1 MRCFIAEGFQSFDSS
16 ARSVF
21 TAQSVGFGV
30 IVMAGTEKV
39 LHLVGVQ
46 GLVHRD
52 GEDILNR
59 RFIEYGKVGFVI
71 RFQTIAHFLQLVTV
85 SDNRLP
91 GIEAVAVYFEK
102 EILSVGTLAVRPVVV
117 GIDFGIQ
124 GKLRQEENNYGTG
137 DSPVIRTGLVAVDF
151 GQQRGGFLQFFEY
164 KVEYRFPFALHYV
177 FHRRG

>member
-1 MRCFIAEGFQSFDSS
+1 
-16 ARSVF
+16 
-21 TAQSVGFGV
+21 V

-59 RFIEYGKVGFVI
+59 RFVEYGKVVFVI

-102 EILSVGTLAVRPVVV
+102 EILSVGTLAVQSLSV
-117 GIDFGIQ
+117 
-124 GKLRQEENNYGTG
+124 
-137 DSPVIRTGLVAVDF
+137 
-151 GQQRGGFLQFFEY
+151 
-164 KVEYRFPFALHYV
+164 
-177 FHRRG
+177 